1 MKNVVII
8 NDNAR
13 ITGGADKIALQSAI
27 GLAERGN
34 KVTLLTAVGPV
45 TPELLI
51 PGITIVSTDQ
61 YEIVDDP
68 NRLRAATQGIWNSKS
83 AGIAAKLFDRLS
95 PSDTV
100 VHVHLWAKALSS
112 SVVRVAL
119 DRGFQVVCTL
129 HDYLLGCPTGTRFD
143 HGASAICVRDPLS
156 FDCISARCD
165 SRSYADK
172 LWRIGRQVIQEQKGR
187 MPSGLTD
194 VIAISDLVLSV
205 MKPHFAAHTR
215 IHRLSNFVETTKEA
229 AADVASHSD
238 FTFLGR
244 MVSEKGPAL
253 FATAAKMEGV
263 AAKFLGDG
271 TSRELVQEILPTA
284 TISGWISGPESLQGL
299 KRSRAMVFPSLW
311 YEAQPLV
318 VLEALSMGV
327 PCIVPDTSAA
337 REMIVDGS
345 TGLIFR
351 GGDLKDLRDK
361 IRALKDPNLAANL
374 GRNAYDAYWAAPC
387 TLEKHLDGLEAI
399 YSSMLRSANREVYA

>member
-27 GLAERGN
+27 GMAARGN
-34 KVTLLTAVGPV
+34 SVTLLTAVGPIA
-45 TPELLI
+45 PELRI
-51 PGITIVSTDQ
+51 PGIEIVSTDQ
-61 YEIVDDP
+61 QEILNDP

-83 AGIAAKLFDRLS
+83 ARIAANLFDRLS

-112 SVVRVAL
+112 SVVRMAL

-129 HDYLLGCPTGTRFD
+129 HDYLLACPTGTKFD
-143 HGASAICVRDPLS
+143 HGSNTICLRDPLS
-156 FDCISARCD
+156 LQCITAQCD
-165 SRSYADK
+165 SRNYADK
-172 LWRIGRQVIQEQKGR
+172 LWRIGRQVVQQQRGL

-194 VIAISDLVLSV
+194 VIGISDLVLSV
-205 MKPHFAAHTR
+205 MKPHLSPLTR
-215 IHRLSNFVETTKEA
+215 VHRLSNFVETQREA
-229 AADVASHSD
+229 AADVANHSD

-253 FATAAKMEGV
+253 FATAAKMEDV
-263 AAKFLGDG
+263 SAKFLGDG
-271 TSRELVQEILPTA
+271 PCREEVTKILPSA
-284 TISGWISGPESLQGL
+284 TISGWLSGPDSLRSL
-299 KRSRAMVFPSLW
+299 KQSRAMVFPSLW

-337 REMIVDGS
+337 REMVSDGR

-351 GGDLKDLRDK
+351 GGDLDNLREK
-361 IRALKDPNLAANL
+361 IRALKDRQFAAYL
-374 GRNAYDAYWAAPC
+374 GKNAYEAYWSAPC
-387 TLEKHLDGLEAI
+387 TLEKHLDGLENI
-399 YSSMLRSANREVYA
+399 YATMLRSADREIYA